1 MTIKLTKHAKLKIEQ
16 RKLSLDDINRIVE
29 KPDLI
34 EYDKFDKSLIHY
46 IGRVEDKF
54 LRIIGR
60 WESRDAFLIISAF
73 FDRRLKRRSDDKD

>member
-1 MTIKLTKHAKLKIEQ
+1 MTIKLTKHAKLKIKQ
-16 RKLSLDDINRIVE
+16 RKLSLDDINRVVE

-54 LRIIGR
+54 L
-60 WESRDAFLIISAF
+60 E
-73 FDRRLKRRSDDKD
+73 